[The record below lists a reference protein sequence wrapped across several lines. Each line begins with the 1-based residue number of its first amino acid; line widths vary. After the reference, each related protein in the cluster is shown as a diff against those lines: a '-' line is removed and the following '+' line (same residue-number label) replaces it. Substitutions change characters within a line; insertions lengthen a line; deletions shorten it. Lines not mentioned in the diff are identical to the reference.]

1 MTDSLPELLAPAG
14 SLDAFLAAV
23 AAGADA
29 VYCGLGAFNARASAT
44 DIDPAVFGRAVRLAH
59 AHGVR
64 VYVTC
69 NVYLREGELAS
80 ALELARTA
88 CAAGADALIVADA
101 GFVSLLRREIP
112 GVEIH
117 LSTQTG
123 VMSAAGASFVARELG
138 VERVTVSRE
147 LSVTEI
153 ADVVRAGLPVEVFC
167 HGAIC
172 VCYSGACA
180 FSALRRGRSANR
192 GDCTQPCRMTY
203 DLQDAQ
209 GASLVSEDENRL
221 LCPRDY
227 CSIEHVDELV
237 AAGVSA
243 LKIEGRMKNPDYVYN
258 VVSTYRAALDAYA
271 AGTCD
276 AAFARACRQRLG
288 MSFNRGFTDAYLRGV
303 SGAELMSFERACNQ
317 GMPVG
322 VLVDRGRDE
331 VVVALDEDVCAGDMF
346 EIRSTPGPDAPKD
359 VPKRW
364 PQVPCPVNAPAG
376 ARITVHCKRKVEVGS
391 AVHRISSVD
400 VLERSRAAV
409 ARMHAELETHAE
421 TAGALAPGLSTLAGE
436 TEALGAAELV
446 PAAGDAACGAEPAC
460 TSAACATG
468 EPLATAPAGMAAT
481 LACAAGEVPAPAA
494 MPIDAASAFTCASG
508 ETAGGSPSLESHLSV
523 LVRDARA
530 AAALLDDVRVERVLV
545 RESTV
550 LESLDTWEELL
561 GRLVLVLDEPARSR
575 DEGAGRELALKAA
588 GVVCR
593 NYAQL
598 ERAQARAEDER
609 VPFDVAAPLS
619 VANSASAAWFAA
631 GGADCVWLPDEL
643 SCEEICS
650 LARSVRPAGTA
661 RLGVLVYGRPQLM
674 VCEHCLLTAE
684 GPCAEECSTCRRRAA
699 ERVLAE
705 RDGSRLP
712 VRVDTRGCTRIYSD
726 TPLDRISDLPELLA
740 AGVSDYLIDAQLLDA
755 GELDRV
761 LAALAAELGLNTSL
775 R

>member
-59 AHGVR
+59 THGVR

-69 NVYLREGELAS
+69 NVYLREQERGA

-88 CAAGADALIVADA
+88 LAAGADALIVADA
-101 GFVSLLRREIP
+101 GLIDLLHREIP

-123 VMSAAGASFVARELG
+123 VMSAAGAAYVARELA

-147 LSVTEI
+147 LSVDEI
-153 ADVVRAGLPVEVFC
+153 EAVVQTGLPVEVFC

-209 GASLVSEDENRL
+209 GVSLVPDDRNRL

-258 VVSTYRAALDAYA
+258 VVSTYRAALDACA
-271 AGTCD
+271 AGTYD
-276 AAFARACRQRLG
+276 ASFARACKRRLG
-288 MSFNRGFTDAYLRGV
+288 MSFNRGFTDAYLRGA

-322 VLVDRGRDE
+322 MLVDRGRDE
-331 VVVALDEDVCAGDMF
+331 VTVALDTDVCAGDMF

-364 PQVPCPVNAPAG
+364 PQVPCPVDAPAG
-376 ARITVHCKRKVEVGS
+376 ANILVHCKRKVEVGS
-391 AVHRISSVD
+391 AVHRISSVS

-409 ARMHAELETHAE
+409 SQMHAELDGFESAA
-421 TAGALAPGLSTLAGE
+421 TAGPAGCTTPACAAFATSPARSVAIPAARETVPDALAPEPRLSVL
-436 TEALGAAELV
+436 
-446 PAAGDAACGAEPAC
+446 AGDAK
-460 TSAACATG
+460 T
-468 EPLATAPAGMAAT
+468 
-481 LACAAGEVPAPAA
+481 
-494 MPIDAASAFTCASG
+494 
-508 ETAGGSPSLESHLSV
+508 
-523 LVRDARA
+523 
-530 AAALLDDVRVERVLV
+530 AAALLHDARVERVLV
-545 RESTV
+545 RASTV
-550 LESLDTWEELL
+550 RENAAGWQDMLP
-561 GRLVLVLDEPARSR
+561 RLTVVLDEPARAC
-575 DEGAGRELALKAA
+575 DEKTARGLMQKAA

-593 NYAQL
+593 NYAHL
-598 ERAQARAEDER
+598 EWARAER
-609 VPFDVAAPLS
+609 ATFDVAAPLS
-619 VANSASAAWFAA
+619 VTNGRSADWFAA
-631 GGADCVWLPDEL
+631 GGAGCVWLPDEL
-643 SCEEICS
+643 SREEILP
-650 LARSVRPAGTA
+650 LARTA
-661 RLGVLVYGRPQLM
+661 RLSGPTRLGVLAFGMPQLM

-684 GPCAEECSTCRRRAA
+684 GSCAAECSTCKRRASVRA
-699 ERVLAE
+699 LVE

-712 VRVDTRGCTRIYSD
+712 VQVDALGRTRIFND
-726 TPLDRISDLPELLA
+726 EPLDRLPDLSELIE
-740 AGVSDYLIDAQLLDA
+740 AGVADFLVDAQLLDE
-755 GELDRV
+755 GELTRTLV
-761 LAALAAELGLNTSL
+761 SLNKALTASSH
-775 R
+775 

>member
-44 DIDPAVFGRAVRLAH
+44 DIDPAVFGHAVRLAH
-59 AHGVR
+59 AHGAR

-69 NVYLREGELAS
+69 NVYLREEELAS

-271 AGTCD
+271 AGTYD
-276 AAFARACRQRLG
+276 AAFARACKQRLG
-288 MSFNRGFTDAYLRGV
+288 MSFNRGFTDAYLRGA

-359 VPKRW
+359 VPRRW

-409 ARMHAELETHAE
+409 ARMYVELEAFEEARALGVAEL
-421 TAGALAPGLSTLAGE
+421 APA
-436 TEALGAAELV
+436 V
-446 PAAGDAACGAEPAC
+446 VDATCGAEPAC
-460 TSAACATG
+460 TSDACATG
-468 EPLATAPAGMAAT
+468 ELLATAPTGTASS

-494 MPIDAASAFTCASG
+494 MPIDSASAFTCASG
-508 ETAGGSPSLESHLSV
+508 ETAGGSVSLEPHLSV

-530 AAALLDDVRVERVLV
+530 AAALLDDTRVERVLV

-550 LESLDTWEELL
+550 LESLDAWEELL

-575 DEGAGRELALKAA
+575 DEEAGRELAARSA

-598 ERAQARAEDER
+598 DRAQARAEAGR

-619 VANSASAAWFAA
+619 VTNSASAVWFAA
-631 GGADCVWLPDEL
+631 GGAGCVWLPDEL
-643 SCEEICS
+643 SSEEICS
-650 LARSVRPAGTA
+650 LARSVQSAGTA

-699 ERVLAE
+699 ERVLVE

-712 VRVDTRGCTRIYSD
+712 VRVDTRGRARIYSD

-740 AGVSDYLIDAQLLDA
+740 AGVTDYLIDAQLLDV

-761 LAALAAELGLNTSL
+761 LAALAAELGLGAA
-775 R
+775 RH

>member
-44 DIDPAVFGRAVRLAH
+44 DIDPTVFGRAVRLAH

-209 GASLVSEDENRL
+209 GTSLVPEDENRL

-227 CSIEHVDELV
+227 CSIEHIDELV

-271 AGTCD
+271 AGTYD
-276 AAFARACRQRLG
+276 AAFARACKQRLG
-288 MSFNRGFTDAYLRGV
+288 MSFNRGFTDAYLRGA

-322 VLVDRGRDE
+322 MLVDRGRDE
-331 VVVALDEDVCAGDMF
+331 VVVALDVDVRAGDMF

-364 PQVPCPVNAPAG
+364 PQVPCPVDAPAG

-409 ARMHAELETHAE
+409 VQMHAELEAFEE
-421 TAGALAPGLSTLAGE
+421 TVGALAPGLSTLAGE
-436 TEALGAAELV
+436 TEALGVAELA
-446 PAAGDAACGAEPAC
+446 PAVVDAACGAEPTCAP
-460 TSAACATG
+460 AACATG
-468 EPLATAPAGMAAT
+468 EPLATASTGMTAT
-481 LACAAGEVPAPAA
+481 LAYAASEAPAA
-494 MPIDAASAFTCASG
+494 APIDTASAFICASG
-508 ETAGGSPSLESHLSV
+508 ETAGGSVPLEPHLSV
-523 LVRDARA
+523 LVRDAGA
-530 AAALLDDVRVERVLV
+530 AAALLDDARVGRVLV

-550 LESLDTWEELL
+550 LESLDAWEELL
-561 GRLVLVLDEPARSR
+561 GCLVLVLDEPACSR
-575 DEGAGRELALKAA
+575 DEEAGRELAARSA
-588 GVVCR
+588 GIVCR

-598 ERAQARAEDER
+598 DRAQARIEAER
-609 VPFDVAAPLS
+609 VPFDVATPLS
-619 VANSASAAWFAA
+619 VTNSSSAVWFAA
-631 GGADCVWLPDEL
+631 GGAGCVWLPDEL

-650 LARSVRPAGTA
+650 LARSVQSAGTA
-661 RLGVLVYGRPQLM
+661 RLGVFVYGRPQLM

-684 GPCAEECSTCRRRAA
+684 GPCAEECPTCRRRAA
-699 ERVLAE
+699 ERVLVE

-712 VRVDTRGCTRIYSD
+712 VRVDTRGRTRIYSD
-726 TPLDRISDLPELLA
+726 TALDRTTELSELLA
-740 AGVSDYLIDAQLLDA
+740 AGVSDCLIDAQLLDA

-761 LAALAAELGLNTSL
+761 LAAFAAELGLGSSQH
-775 R
+775 

>member
-59 AHGVR
+59 THGVR

-69 NVYLREGELAS
+69 NVYLREQERGA

-88 CAAGADALIVADA
+88 LAAGADALIVADA
-101 GFVSLLRREIP
+101 GLIDLLHREIP

-123 VMSAAGASFVARELG
+123 VMSAAGAAYIARELA

-147 LSVTEI
+147 LSVDEI
-153 ADVVRAGLPVEVFC
+153 RAVARPGLPVEVFC

-209 GASLVSEDENRL
+209 GVSLVPDDRNRL

-227 CSIEHVDELV
+227 CSIEHVDKLV

-258 VVSTYRAALDAYA
+258 VVSTYRAALDACA
-271 AGTCD
+271 AGTYD
-276 AAFARACRQRLG
+276 ASFARACKRRLC
-288 MSFNRGFTDAYLRGV
+288 MSFNRGFTDAYLRGA

-322 VLVDRGRDE
+322 MLVDRGRDE
-331 VVVALDEDVCAGDMF
+331 VTVALDADVRAGDMF

-364 PQVPCPVNAPAG
+364 PQVPCPVDAPVG
-376 ARITVHCKRKVEVGS
+376 ANILVHCKRKVEVGS

-409 ARMHAELETHAE
+409 AQMHAELDRFEDAA
-421 TAGALAPGLSTLAGE
+421 TAGAAGCTTSACAAVATSPARSVAIPAARETVPDALAPEPRLSVL
-436 TEALGAAELV
+436 
-446 PAAGDAACGAEPAC
+446 AGDAK
-460 TSAACATG
+460 T
-468 EPLATAPAGMAAT
+468 
-481 LACAAGEVPAPAA
+481 
-494 MPIDAASAFTCASG
+494 
-508 ETAGGSPSLESHLSV
+508 
-523 LVRDARA
+523 
-530 AAALLDDVRVERVLV
+530 AAALLRDARVERVLV
-545 RESTV
+545 RASTV
-550 LESLDTWEELL
+550 RENAAGWQDILP
-561 GRLVLVLDEPARSR
+561 RLTVVLDEPARAC
-575 DEGAGRELALKAA
+575 DEKTARGLMQKAA

-593 NYAQL
+593 NYAHL
-598 ERAQARAEDER
+598 EWARAER
-609 VPFDVAAPLS
+609 AAFDVAAPLS
-619 VANSASAAWFAA
+619 VTNGRSADWFAA
-631 GGADCVWLPDEL
+631 GGAGCVWLPDEL
-643 SCEEICS
+643 SREEILP
-650 LARSVRPAGTA
+650 LARTA
-661 RLGVLVYGRPQLM
+661 RLSGSTRLGVLAFGVPQLM

-684 GPCAEECSTCRRRAA
+684 GSCAAECSTCKRRASVRA
-699 ERVLAE
+699 LVE

-712 VRVDTRGCTRIYSD
+712 VQVDALGRTRIFND
-726 TPLDRISDLPELLA
+726 EPLDRLPDLPELIE
-740 AGVSDYLIDAQLLDA
+740 AGVSDFLVDAQLLDED
-755 GELDRV
+755 EL
-761 LAALAAELGLNTSL
+761 ACALVSL
-775 R
+775 SKALTASSH

>member
-59 AHGVR
+59 THGVR

-69 NVYLREGELAS
+69 NVYLREQERGA

-88 CAAGADALIVADA
+88 LAAGADALIVADA
-101 GFVSLLRREIP
+101 GLIDLLHREIP

-123 VMSAAGASFVARELG
+123 VMSAAGAAYVARELA

-147 LSVTEI
+147 LSVDEI
-153 ADVVRAGLPVEVFC
+153 ETVVRPGLPVEVFC

-209 GASLVSEDENRL
+209 GVSLVPDDRNRL

-227 CSIEHVDELV
+227 CSIEHVDKLV

-258 VVSTYRAALDAYA
+258 VVSTYRAALDACA
-271 AGTCD
+271 AGTYD
-276 AAFARACRQRLG
+276 ASFARACKRRLC
-288 MSFNRGFTDAYLRGV
+288 MSFNRGFTDAYLRGA

-322 VLVDRGRDE
+322 TLVDRGRDE
-331 VVVALDEDVCAGDMF
+331 VTVALNADVRAGDMF

-364 PQVPCPVNAPAG
+364 PQVPCPVDAPVG
-376 ARITVHCKRKVEVGS
+376 ANILVHCKRKVEVGS

-409 ARMHAELETHAE
+409 AQMHAELDRFEDAATAEPTGCTTSACAAVAAPPARSVTMPAARETVPD
-421 TAGALAPGLSTLAGE
+421 ALAPGPRLSVL
-436 TEALGAAELV
+436 
-446 PAAGDAACGAEPAC
+446 AGDAK
-460 TSAACATG
+460 T
-468 EPLATAPAGMAAT
+468 
-481 LACAAGEVPAPAA
+481 
-494 MPIDAASAFTCASG
+494 
-508 ETAGGSPSLESHLSV
+508 
-523 LVRDARA
+523 
-530 AAALLDDVRVERVLV
+530 AAALLRDARVERVLV
-545 RESTV
+545 RASTV
-550 LESLDTWEELL
+550 RENAAGWQDMLS
-561 GRLVLVLDEPARSR
+561 RLTVVLDEPARAC
-575 DEGAGRELALKAA
+575 DEKTARGLMQKAA

-593 NYAQL
+593 NYAHL
-598 ERAQARAEDER
+598 EWARAER
-609 VPFDVAAPLS
+609 AAFDVAAPLS
-619 VANSASAAWFAA
+619 VTNGRSADWFAA
-631 GGADCVWLPDEL
+631 GGAGCVWLPDEL
-643 SCEEICS
+643 SREEILP
-650 LARSVRPAGTA
+650 LARTA
-661 RLGVLVYGRPQLM
+661 RLSGSTRLGVLAFGVPQLM

-684 GPCAEECSTCRRRAA
+684 GSCAAECSTCKRRASVRA
-699 ERVLAE
+699 LVE

-712 VRVDTRGCTRIYSD
+712 VQVDALGRTRIFND
-726 TPLDRISDLPELLA
+726 EPLDRLPDLPELIE
-740 AGVSDYLIDAQLLDA
+740 AGVSDFLVDAQLLDED
-755 GELDRV
+755 EL
-761 LAALAAELGLNTSL
+761 ACALVSL
-775 R
+775 SKALTASSH

>member
-1 MTDSLPELLAPAG
+1 MTESLPELLAPAG

-44 DIDPAVFGRAVRLAH
+44 DIDPAVFGRAVCLAH

-69 NVYLREGELAS
+69 NVYLREQELEA

-88 CAAGADALIVADA
+88 LAAGADALIVADA
-101 GFVSLLRREIP
+101 GFVDLLRREIP

-123 VMSAAGASFVARELG
+123 VMSAAGAAYVARELA

-147 LSVTEI
+147 LSVDEI
-153 ADVVRAGLPVEVFC
+153 KAVVRAGLPVEVFC

-180 FSALRRGRSANR
+180 FSAMRRGRSANR

-203 DLQDAQ
+203 DLQDSQ
-209 GASLVSEDENRL
+209 GSSLVSDDLNRL

-258 VVSTYRAALDAYA
+258 VVSTYRAALDACS
-271 AGTCD
+271 AGTFD
-276 AAFARACRQRLG
+276 AAFARACKRRLG
-288 MSFNRGFTDAYLRGV
+288 MSFNRGLTDAYLRGG
-303 SGAELMSFERACNQ
+303 SGVELMSFERACNQ

-322 VLVDRGRDE
+322 TLVDRGRDE
-331 VVVALDEDVCAGDMF
+331 VTVALDADVRAGDML

-364 PQVPCPVNAPAG
+364 PQVPCPVDAPAG
-376 ARITVHCKRKVEVGS
+376 ARILVHCKRKVEVGS
-391 AVHRISSVD
+391 AVNRISSVG

-409 ARMHAELETHAE
+409 AQMHTELDGFDGTVAAV
-421 TAGALAPGLSTLAGE
+421 TAGHSMPAYAALVTSPAYSVTAPAARETVPDTLAFGPR
-436 TEALGAAELV
+436 LSVL
-446 PAAGDAACGAEPAC
+446 AGDAK
-460 TSAACATG
+460 T
-468 EPLATAPAGMAAT
+468 
-481 LACAAGEVPAPAA
+481 
-494 MPIDAASAFTCASG
+494 
-508 ETAGGSPSLESHLSV
+508 
-523 LVRDARA
+523 
-530 AAALLDDVRVERVLV
+530 AAALLRDVRVERVLV
-545 RESTV
+545 RASTV
-550 LESLDTWEELL
+550 QENAAGWQGMLSGLT
-561 GRLVLVLDEPARSR
+561 VVLDEPARAC
-575 DEGAGRELALKAA
+575 DEKTARGLMQRAA

-593 NYAQL
+593 NYAHL
-598 ERAQARAEDER
+598 EWARTQGVA
-609 VPFDVAAPLS
+609 FDVAAPLS
-619 VANSASAAWFAA
+619 ATNGRSADWFAA

-643 SCEEICS
+643 SREEILP
-650 LARSVRPAGTA
+650 LARAARLSSST
-661 RLGVLVYGRPQLM
+661 RLGVLAFGAPQLM

-684 GPCAEECSTCRRRAA
+684 GPCAAECPTCARRAA
-699 ERVLAE
+699 TRTLVE

-712 VRVDTRGCTRIYSD
+712 IQVDALGRTRIFGNDS
-726 TPLDRISDLPELLA
+726 LDRLPDLPELIE
-740 AGVSDYLIDAQLLDA
+740 AGVGDFLVDAQLLDEA
-755 GELDRV
+755 ELER
-761 LAALAAELGLNTSL
+761 ALAAFSQTLVMLS